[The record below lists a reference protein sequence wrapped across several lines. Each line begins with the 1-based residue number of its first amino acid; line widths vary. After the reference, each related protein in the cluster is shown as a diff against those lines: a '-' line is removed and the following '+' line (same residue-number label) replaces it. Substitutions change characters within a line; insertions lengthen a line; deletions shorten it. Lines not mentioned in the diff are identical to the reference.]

1 MAACVPNVPRPRRGG
16 PGWALVV
23 AVLPLA
29 IAGCS
34 QHRRS
39 SMRPIYAAPMTV
51 PEPCSPG
58 DPGCPAA
65 SGGGTIT
72 MPPTGSGAVPMETP
86 AAGGTRMEPGLNP
99 NGGAPGSSST
109 VTPGTGRAPR
119 ASSTRV
125 AALRSAV
132 EPFVDD
138 PQDLFAPPKADRAWK
153 YVVLHHSATPT
164 GSYAQIDRE
173 HRQVRGYTGCGY
185 HFVIGNGT
193 DSPDGRV
200 EVARRW
206 SDQKAGAHCRDG
218 KHPDVNEYGI
228 GICLIGDCD
237 KAPPTPKQVEAARA
251 LVAYL
256 EARYAIV
263 PDHIGTHTLL
273 AGTPTACP
281 GSQFPTQAI
290 LKSRGLAN
298 R

>member
-1 MAACVPNVPRPRRGG
+1 
-16 PGWALVV
+16 
-23 AVLPLA
+23 
-29 IAGCS
+29 
-34 QHRRS
+34 
-39 SMRPIYAAPMTV
+39 
-51 PEPCSPG
+51 
-58 DPGCPAA
+58 
-65 SGGGTIT
+65 
-72 MPPTGSGAVPMETP
+72 
-86 AAGGTRMEPGLNP
+86 
-99 NGGAPGSSST
+99 
-109 VTPGTGRAPR
+109 
-119 ASSTRV
+119 V
-125 AALRSAV
+125 AALRAAV

-153 YVVLHHSATPT
+153 YVVLHHSATPK

-237 KAPPTPKQVEAARA
+237 KTPPTPKQVEAARA

-256 EARYAIV
+256 EARYAIA
-263 PDHIGTHTLL
+263 PDRVGTHALL

-281 GSQFPTQAI
+281 GKQFPTQAI
-290 LKSRGLAN
+290 LKSRNLVS